1 MIVSEANRRRDL
13 IAKSLW
19 LVAAAMAVHELEE
32 WNIATWFQRNFS
44 NHTGISD
51 YAVWLG
57 ILFITTL
64 FTAWIFLAT
73 RAGSPTVMALIALPA
88 VALVAVGNSVQH
100 ITWTVIFRE
109 YAPGVASSIILVIPA
124 ASLAM
129 WRMVQVK
136 TVLLVPLVG
145 CAVLWVVASC
155 RVIASGPELEPFQLV
170 LQDFFMALAESL
182 GLPGRSAAA

>member
-1 MIVSEANRRRDL
+1 MSVSEANRRRDL
-13 IAKSLW
+13 LAKSLW

-32 WNIATWFQRNFS
+32 WNIAIWFQRNFS

-57 ILFITTL
+57 IFFITTL

-73 RAGSPTVMALIALPA
+73 RAGSPTVMAWIALPA
-88 VALVAVGNSVQH
+88 VALVAVGNAVQH
-100 ITWTVIFRE
+100 ITWTIIFRE

-129 WRMVQVK
+129 WRMVQVR
-136 TVLLVPLVG
+136 TTLLIPLVG
-145 CAVLWVVASC
+145 CAVLWVVASY

-182 GLPGRSAAA
+182 GLPGSSAAA